1 MSILL
6 FSLVGGIA
14 AGLVAGGRPRY
25 ASLRPIRWVLV
36 LLAGVALQVVVVVT
50 DVDETVGLGLVLAS
64 YALLILFALVN
75 IRLVGMP
82 IVLVGLLLNG
92 AVITANQGM
101 PVRADAIATVDD
113 SRTPA
118 EILALDFDAKRHVET
133 PDDRLTILGDV
144 VPIEPLRQVVSF
156 GDLIL
161 AFGLLDLVFRLLR
174 PLALPRRRERVPAS
188 QALVLG

>member
-6 FSLVGGIA
+6 FSLVAGIVAGIA
-14 AGLVAGGRPRY
+14 AGGRPRY

-36 LLAGVALQVVVVVT
+36 LLAGVALQLVAVVA
-50 DVDETVGLGLVLAS
+50 DVNETVGLACLLAS
-64 YALLILFALVN
+64 YALLIVFALVN

-92 AVITANQGM
+92 AVIAANQGM

-118 EILALDFDAKRHVET
+118 EILALDFDAKRHIEE
-133 PDDRLTILGDV
+133 PGDRFTVLGDA

-161 AFGLLDLVFRLLR
+161 AFGLLNLVFRMLR
-174 PLALPRRRERVPAS
+174 PHALPRRRERVAAS

>member
-6 FSLVGGIA
+6 FSLVAGIV
-14 AGLVAGGRPRY
+14 AGVVAGGRPRY

-36 LLAGVALQVVVVVT
+36 LLGGVALQLVAVSA
-50 DVDETVGLGLVLAS
+50 DVGDTVGLGCMLAS
-64 YALLILFALVN
+64 YAVLVVFALVN

-92 AVITANQGM
+92 AVIAVNQGM

-118 EILALDFDAKRHVET
+118 EILTLDFDAKRHIEG

-144 VPIEPLRQVVSF
+144 LPLAPLRQVVSF

-174 PLALPRRRERVPAS
+174 PHALPRRRERVAAS

>member
-6 FSLVGGIA
+6 FSLVAGIV
-14 AGLVAGGRPRY
+14 AGVVAGGRPRY

-36 LLAGVALQVVVVVT
+36 LLGGVALQLVAVSAGVG
-50 DVDETVGLGLVLAS
+50 DTVGLGCMLAS
-64 YALLILFALVN
+64 YAVLVVFALVN

-92 AVITANQGM
+92 AVIAVNQGM

-118 EILALDFDAKRHVET
+118 EILTLDFDAKRHIEG

-144 VPIEPLRQVVSF
+144 LPLAPLRQVVSF

-174 PLALPRRRERVPAS
+174 PHALPRRRERVAAS
-188 QALVLG
+188 QALALG

>member
-6 FSLVGGIA
+6 FSLVVGIVAGIA
-14 AGLVAGGRPRY
+14 AGGRPRF
-25 ASLRPIRWVLV
+25 ASLRPIRWVVV
-36 LLAGVALQVVVVVT
+36 LLGGVALQLVGVAAGVN
-50 DVDETVGLGLVLAS
+50 ETIGLGCLLAS
-64 YALLILFALVN
+64 YALLVVFALVN
-75 IRLVGMP
+75 IRMVGMP
-82 IVLVGLLLNG
+82 IVLVGLLLNA
-92 AVITANQGM
+92 AVIGANQGM

-118 EILALDFDAKRHVET
+118 EILALDFDAKRHIEE
-133 PDDRLTILGDV
+133 PDDRLAILGDV

-161 AFGLLDLVFRLLR
+161 AFGLLNVVFRLLR
-174 PLALPRRRERVPAS
+174 PHALPRRRERVPAS

>member
-6 FSLVGGIA
+6 FSLVAGIV
-14 AGLVAGGRPRY
+14 AGVVAGGRPRY

-36 LLAGVALQVVVVVT
+36 LLGGVALQLVAVSA
-50 DVDETVGLGLVLAS
+50 DVGDTVRLGCMLAS
-64 YALLILFALVN
+64 YAVLVVFALVN

-92 AVITANQGM
+92 AVIAVNQGM

-118 EILALDFDAKRHVET
+118 EILTLDFDAKRHIEG

-144 VPIEPLRQVVSF
+144 LPLAPLRQVVSF

-174 PLALPRRRERVPAS
+174 PHALPRRRERVAAS
-188 QALVLG
+188 QALALG